1 MSTHLLGLIVGL
13 PLAGFLFNGIL
24 STRLGGARLGETV
37 VNLVACALPGL
48 SFVLTVVC
56 FFQLQASGKPLIEAT
71 YTWATIGGL
80 RFEVGFWFDRL
91 AAVMTLVVTGVGTLI
106 HIYSTGY
113 MHGDKSHARYFAYL
127 NLFLFFMLLLVLGRS
142 LLVMFVGWE
151 GVGLASYLLIGFWFD
166 DPAKA
171 AAGKK
176 AFITNR
182 IGDAGFLIGMFLLWG
197 TFGTLDMDTINAGF
211 LGPKAPA
218 MSASLVGLMLFIG
231 ACGKSAQIPLHVWL
245 PDAMAGPTPVS
256 ALIHAATM
264 VTAGIYLVARMSG
277 LYNVAPEASAVVAA
291 IGVAT
296 ALFAAT
302 IAVAQTD
309 IKKVLAYSTVSQL
322 GLMFV
327 ALGVGAYAVA
337 IFHVVTHAF
346 FKACLFLGSGSVIH
360 ALGGEQDI
368 RKMGGLARRIP
379 VTFVTFA
386 VATTAIAGI
395 PPLAGFFSK
404 DEILWFAFAS
414 PQGGAPWLW
423 ALASAASLL
432 TSFYMFRLLW
442 LTFFGASRMTPEV
455 EHHVHESPV
464 SMTGVLVVLALLSAF
479 GGFIPVVHYLEPQ
492 LPLPAVPE
500 ALHHFERN
508 LIFVA
513 VALAFAGLALAW
525 WFFSGDASRAARVR
539 DLLAG
544 VHRWLTNK
552 YYIDELYEAALGRP
566 LTWLSDRVFLQ
577 LGDRT
582 VIDGTLHALSGAAQ
596 RGAAAL
602 GALQAGSLHRYALY
616 AVLGVLAAVLWSLR
630 HG

>member
-1 MSTHLLGLIVGL
+1 VSDLLGLIVLL
-13 PLAGFLFNGIL
+13 PLAGFLFNGL
-24 STRLGGARLGETV
+24 LGTRLGGERLNETA
-37 VNLVACALPGL
+37 VNVVACALPGL
-48 SFVLTVVC
+48 SFVLTLMC
-56 FFQLQASGKPLIEAT
+56 FFQLEASGKPLIEAT
-71 YTWATIGGL
+71 YTWATIGGQ

-91 AAVMTLVVTGVGTLI
+91 SAVMTLVVTGVGTLI
-106 HIYSTGY
+106 HIYSIGY

-182 IGDAGFLIGMFLLWG
+182 IGDAGFLVGMFLLWG

-218 MSASLVGLMLFIG
+218 VSASLVGLALFIG

-277 LYNVAPEASAVVAA
+277 IYSHAPEASAVVAA

-296 ALFAAT
+296 AFFAAT

-368 RKMGGLARRIP
+368 RKMGGLAKKIP
-379 VTFVTFA
+379 ITFVTFA
-386 VATTAIAGI
+386 IATAAIAGI

-414 PQGGAPWLW
+414 PHGGAVWLW
-423 ALASAASLL
+423 ALASAASLM

-455 EHHVHESPV
+455 EHHVHESPW
-464 SMTGVLVVLALLSAF
+464 SMTGVLIVLALLSAV

-492 LPLPAVPE
+492 WPLPAVPE
-500 ALHHFERN
+500 ALHHHERN

-525 WFFSGDASRAARVR
+525 WFFSGDASRATRVR
-539 DLLAG
+539 ERLAG

-552 YYIDELYEAALGRP
+552 YYIDELYEALLGRP

-582 VIDGTLHALSGAAQ
+582 LIDGTLHALAAGAQ
-596 RGAAAL
+596 RGAAAF

-616 AVLGVLAAVLWSLR
+616 VVVGALAAVLWSLR